1 MQSVIALKA
10 PLEHEVPCPV
20 MILQMGQSEVGPQA
34 QQLLNTAYLQP
45 DPEQHQRGHSHTLL
59 QICLSCSQHT
69 HQLPGSARN
78 VAMMRTL
85 QR

>member
-34 QQLLNTAYLQP
+34 QQLLKTAYLQP
-45 DPEQHQRGHSHTLL
+45 DPEQHQRGH
-59 QICLSCSQHT
+59 
-69 HQLPGSARN
+69 
-78 VAMMRTL
+78 
-85 QR
+85 